1 MVYQRNKEAAE
12 KKKRLKFVPICFF
25 CCFIMTKYKEK
36 KEKLCYEITRRMNND
51 LSLLEKCFL
60 VLIEKNNN
68 ELFKFSFMNL
78 EVGKRRSDEQIDNF
92 YQAYTMDNIRSEV
105 FLYLSNNFN
114 AHHLPKM
121 FCLLLYMCTAFI
133 HWFLNEQLPV
143 YVCIV

>member
-1 MVYQRNKEAAE
+1 LLFYNEKVQRE
-12 KKKRLKFVPICFF
+12 
-25 CCFIMTKYKEK
+25 

-51 LSLLEKCFL
+51 LSLWEKCLL

-68 ELFKFSFMNL
+68 ELFKFSFMNS

-92 YQAYTMDNIRSEV
+92 YQTYTMDNIRSEV
-105 FLYLSNNFN
+105 FLYLPNNFN
-114 AHHLPKM
+114 AHHILKM
-121 FCLLLYMCTAFI
+121 FCLLLYMCTAVI